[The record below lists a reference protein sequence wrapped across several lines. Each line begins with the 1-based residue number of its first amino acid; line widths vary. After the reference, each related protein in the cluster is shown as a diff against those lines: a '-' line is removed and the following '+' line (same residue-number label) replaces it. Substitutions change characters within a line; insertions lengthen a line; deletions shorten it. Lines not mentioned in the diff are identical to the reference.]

1 MQHADDWKIIFIDDE
16 KDIRDVMKITL
27 ADAGYNVLTAEDGQT
42 GLRMCNEFLP
52 QIVITDIR
60 MPGMDGIRVL
70 ESIKKKYPTVEV
82 IVVTAFGEM
91 ELAIRA
97 LQLDASDFITKPIH
111 EDALHLA
118 LERAKYRYT
127 SRKQISDYTSL
138 LEREKADTTEELI
151 KTTSFRNNLIENS
164 IDGIL
169 ASDERGVVVTFNKSM
184 ERMLGIPKDDVLH
197 KMTLDSFFPSG
208 KKVQFKEELNGEGY
222 GGKNHLFLYET
233 VIKNHSNRFIP
244 VQVSASV
251 LFDKARESGVVGFFR
266 DLRELRRL
274 EQEITDHS
282 HILHQDKMM
291 SLGRLA
297 ASVVH
302 EINNPLTGILNY
314 INLMDRI
321 LKRGP
326 LEESKREKF
335 LQYLDL
341 VEKETSRC
349 SQIVSSLLTF
359 SRRAIPSFEQVK
371 VDELLD
377 KCIILS
383 QHTLELN
390 NISLEKH
397 IHPKLPSVKGD
408 GNQLQQCIIN
418 LIFNAID
425 AMKDAG
431 ILSLIAEH
439 NPEKG
444 IVKITVKDTGS
455 GIREEDLQHIF
466 EPFFTTKKERFGVG
480 LGLSTVYGI
489 MKQHGGNVTVESK
502 LNAGSAFTLE
512 LPVL

>member
-1 MQHADDWKIIFIDDE
+1 MQDTDSWKLLFIDDE

-27 ADAGYNVLTAEDGQT
+27 ADAGYNVTTAEGGQT
-42 GLRMCNEFLP
+42 GLRVCGEFSP
-52 QIVITDIR
+52 QIVLTDIR
-60 MPGMDGIRVL
+60 MPGMDGIKVL
-70 ESIKKKYPTVEV
+70 ESIKKKYPAIEV
-82 IVVTAFGEM
+82 IVATAFGEM

-97 LQLDASDFITKPIH
+97 LQLDASDFITKPIN
-111 EDALHLA
+111 EEALHLA

-138 LEREKADTTEELI
+138 LEREKAETAEELT
-151 KTTSFRNNLIENS
+151 KTTSLRNNLIENS

-169 ASDERGVVVTFNKSM
+169 ASDEKGIVVTFNKSM
-184 ERMLGIPKDDVLH
+184 EQMLGLSKDEVLN
-197 KMTLDSFFPSG
+197 KVTLYSFFPSE
-208 KKVQFKEELNGEGY
+208 KEAQFKDELTSEGY
-222 GGKNHLFLYET
+222 GGKNRLFLYET
-233 VIKNHSNRFIP
+233 AIKNHSNSLIP

-251 LFDKARESGVVGFFR
+251 LFDKNRESGVVCFFR
-266 DLRELRRL
+266 DLREIRRL
-274 EQEITDHS
+274 EQEIADHD

-314 INLMDRI
+314 IRLMDRI

-341 VEKETSRC
+341 VEKETGRC

-359 SRRAIPSFEQVK
+359 SRRSTPSFGQVK
-371 VDELLD
+371 IDELLD
-377 KCIILS
+377 KCVILS

-390 NISLEKH
+390 NICLEQH
-397 IHPKLPSVKGD
+397 INSNIPLVKGD
-408 GNQLQQCIIN
+408 VNQLQQCIIN

-425 AMKDAG
+425 AMYDQG
-431 ILSLIAEH
+431 ILSLIADH
-439 NPEKG
+439 DLGKG
-444 IVKITVKDTGS
+444 LVTITIKDTGV
-455 GIREEDLQHIF
+455 GIRDEDLPHIF

-489 MKQHGGNVTVESK
+489 IEQHGGKVAVESK
-502 LNAGSAFTLE
+502 LGVGSAFTLE
-512 LPVL
+512 LPV

>member
-1 MQHADDWKIIFIDDE
+1 MQPSDDWKILFIDDE

-27 ADAGYNVLTAEDGQT
+27 SDAGYTVWTAEDGQT
-42 GLRMCNEFLP
+42 GIDVCGEFAP
-52 QIVITDIR
+52 HIVITDIR
-60 MPGMDGIRVL
+60 MPQMDGIEVL
-70 ESIKKKYPTVEV
+70 EYIKNKYPTIEV
-82 IVVTAFGEM
+82 IVATAFGEM

-97 LQLDASDFITKPIH
+97 LQLDASDFITKPIN
-111 EDALHLA
+111 EDVLYLA

-127 SRKQISDYTSL
+127 SRKKISDYTFL
-138 LEREKADTTEELI
+138 LEKEKAATTDELI

-169 ASDERGVVVTFNKSM
+169 ASDEKGIVVTYNRSM
-184 ERMLGIPKDDVLH
+184 ERMLGFSKENVLNQ
-197 KMTLDSFFPSG
+197 MRLDSFFPTE
-208 KKVQFKEELNGEGY
+208 KHAQFKDELAGEGY
-222 GGKNHLFLYET
+222 GGKNRLFLFET
-233 VIKNHSNRFIP
+233 TIINQSHSLIP

-251 LFDKARESGVVGFFR
+251 LYDKKQESGVVCFFR
-266 DLRELRRL
+266 DLRDIRKL
-274 EQEITDHS
+274 EQEIADHA

-314 INLMDRI
+314 VNLMERI

-341 VEKETSRC
+341 IGKETGRC
-349 SQIVSSLLTF
+349 SKIVSSLLTF
-359 SRRAIPSFEQVK
+359 SRRSKPSFGDVNIN
-371 VDELLD
+371 ELLD
-377 KCIILS
+377 KCILLS

-390 NISLEKH
+390 NIALEKH
-397 IHPKLPSVKGD
+397 IHPNIPFVNGD
-408 GNQLQQCIIN
+408 TNQLEQCVIN

-425 AMKDAG
+425 AMENNG
-431 ILSLIAEH
+431 TLGLIAKH
-439 NPEKG
+439 DPETG
-444 IVKITVKDTGS
+444 TVSITVKDSGT
-455 GIREEDLQHIF
+455 GIREEDLPHIF

-489 MKQHGGNVTVESK
+489 MEQHGGKVEVKSEPGS
-502 LNAGSAFTLE
+502 GSAFTLE
-512 LPVL
+512 LPA

>member
-1 MQHADDWKIIFIDDE
+1 M
-16 KDIRDVMKITL
+16 
-27 ADAGYNVLTAEDGQT
+27 
-42 GLRMCNEFLP
+42 
-52 QIVITDIR
+52 
-60 MPGMDGIRVL
+60 
-70 ESIKKKYPTVEV
+70 
-82 IVVTAFGEM
+82 
-91 ELAIRA
+91 
-97 LQLDASDFITKPIH
+97 
-111 EDALHLA
+111 
-118 LERAKYRYT
+118 
-127 SRKQISDYTSL
+127 
-138 LEREKADTTEELI
+138 
-151 KTTSFRNNLIENS
+151 
-164 IDGIL
+164 
-169 ASDERGVVVTFNKSM
+169 
-184 ERMLGIPKDDVLH
+184 
-197 KMTLDSFFPSG
+197 
-208 KKVQFKEELNGEGY
+208 
-222 GGKNHLFLYET
+222 
-233 VIKNHSNRFIP
+233 
-244 VQVSASV
+244 
-251 LFDKARESGVVGFFR
+251 
-266 DLRELRRL
+266 
-274 EQEITDHS
+274 
-282 HILHQDKMM
+282 
-291 SLGRLA
+291 
-297 ASVVH
+297 VH

>member
-1 MQHADDWKIIFIDDE
+1 MQAINDWKIIFIDDE

-27 ADAGYNVLTAEDGQT
+27 EDAGYNVMTAEDGKA
-42 GLRMCNEFLP
+42 GLRMCGEFNP
-52 QIVITDIR
+52 HIVITDIR
-60 MPGMDGIRVL
+60 MPQMDGIKVL
-70 ESIKKKYPTVEV
+70 ESIKEKYPTIEV

-97 LQLDASDFITKPIH
+97 LQLDASDFITKPIN
-111 EDALHLA
+111 EEEIHLA
-118 LERAKYRYT
+118 LGRAKYRYT
-127 SRKQISDYTSL
+127 SRKQILDYTSL
-138 LEREKADTTEELI
+138 LEREKAATTEELI

-169 ASDERGVVVTFNKSM
+169 ASNERGIVVTFNKSM
-184 ERMLGIPKDDVLH
+184 ERMLGFHKTEVLN
-197 KMTLDSFFPSG
+197 KMSLDTFFSSG
-208 KKVQFKEELNGEGY
+208 KEVQFKEELAGDGY

-233 VIKNHSNRFIP
+233 TIKNHSNSLIP

-251 LFDKARESGVVGFFR
+251 LFDKGRESGVVCFFR
-266 DLRELRRL
+266 DIREIRRL
-274 EQEITDHS
+274 EQEIADHA

-359 SRRAIPSFEQVK
+359 SRRTTSSFEQVK

-397 IHPKLPSVKGD
+397 IHPKIPSVKGD
-408 GNQLQQCIIN
+408 ANQLQQCIIN

-425 AMKDAG
+425 AMKDKG
-431 ILSLIAEH
+431 TLSLIAAH
-439 NPEKG
+439 DSAKG
-444 IVKITVKDTGS
+444 CVLITVKDTGS
-455 GIREEDLQHIF
+455 GIREEDLPHIF

-480 LGLSTVYGI
+480 LGLSTVFGI
-489 MKQHGGNVTVESK
+489 MELHGGKVTVESK
-502 LNAGSAFTLE
+502 LNGGSAFTLE
-512 LPVL
+512 MPV